1 MNVYINMHTDA
12 HTPGNHD
19 CGPLLPMTGKKGKGD
34 LLSPVKLWSL
44 KAKILISKLYF
55 ALIYKRKCKI
65 TNPALRKHTSCNLS
79 YFG

>member
-44 KAKILISKLYF
+44 KAKNF
-55 ALIYKRKCKI
+55 NFKI
-65 TNPALRKHTSCNLS
+65 IFCLNIQKEMQDHKPST
-79 YFG
+79 